1 MEDARETR
9 GDIFRSQFFSEPC
22 PTGVFLVALPGCRR
36 LNFVG
41 PESSGPEP

>member
-9 GDIFRSQFFSEPC
+9 GDIFHPQFCSEPY
-22 PTGVFLVALPGCRR
+22 PTGVSLVTLQGCRR

-41 PESSGPEP
+41 PESSEPES